1 MRVWLVSLMIAAGAL
16 ASGCASLHPSS
27 KSDTVGGAGWKNYAE
42 MESAYETIE
51 VGKTTREDLAK
62 LGIILPKGPGVRK
75 WTQTELVNKLLP
87 GGGGNNGSGSIVKL
101 TKELEVCMDYNQ
113 KTRCEGYDIEAEWQ
127 EATGQGNIVLRA
139 TGFRA
144 EDRIFSGQGKIEIVL
159 HHDVAIY
166 ADIGGTPVGKVT
178 IKVRRNPLG
187 PLRSLRNLSPETN

>member
-1 MRVWLVSLMIAAGAL
+1 MHVRIVVFAIAIGAL
-16 ASGCASLHPSS
+16 ISGCASLQPSS

-51 VGKTTREDLAK
+51 VGKTTKEDLARI
-62 LGIILPKGPGVRK
+62 GIILPGGPGVKK

-87 GGGGNNGSGSIVKL
+87 GGGGNNGSGSIIKL

-113 KTRCEGYDIEAEWQ
+113 KTRCEGYNIEAEWQ
-127 EATGQGNIVLRA
+127 EATGQGSILLRA

-144 EDRIFSGQGKIEIVL
+144 EDRIFSAEGKIEIVL
-159 HHDVAIY
+159 HHGVVIY
-166 ADIGGTPVGKVT
+166 TDIGGTPVGKVS
-178 IKVRRNPLG
+178 IRVRKNPLG